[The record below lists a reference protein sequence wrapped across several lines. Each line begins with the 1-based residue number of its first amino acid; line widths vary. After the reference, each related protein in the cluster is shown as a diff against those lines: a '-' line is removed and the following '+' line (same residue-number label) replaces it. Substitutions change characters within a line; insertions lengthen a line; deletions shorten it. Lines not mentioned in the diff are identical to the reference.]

1 MGGAAMQVYGTAG
14 LGDKHGFTTGTSN
27 AVTCPEALSAIM
39 EMTRSPPCLD
49 TTRTANLPDG

>member
-14 LGDKHGFTTGTSN
+14 LGDKHGLTTSN
-27 AVTCPEALSAIM
+27 ALTCPEALSAIM